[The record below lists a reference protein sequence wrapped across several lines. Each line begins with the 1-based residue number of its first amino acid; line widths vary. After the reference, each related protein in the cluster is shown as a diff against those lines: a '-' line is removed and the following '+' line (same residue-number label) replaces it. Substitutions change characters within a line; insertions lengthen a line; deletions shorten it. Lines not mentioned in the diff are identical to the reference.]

1 MKKTS
6 VKYILSMIFVLLLF
20 PARAGCAEYESYAI
34 CYDAKPPVAKLL
46 EFDAV
51 VLDPKVSVDIKK
63 LRKKGVSVFSY
74 LSVGE
79 INKATKEYKLFLDK
93 KIMVAENPDWKGS
106 FYVDVSSSEWRDHLI
121 ETAIPEI
128 VKKGFNGLFL
138 DTLDSPL
145 RLMASDPKKYPK
157 MNEYLCELIKEIRN
171 RFPKLEII
179 ANNFEEHADEIGP
192 YVDGFNVEELIS
204 AYNFKTRTYGKIGR
218 SESLE
223 RIRRLKKVS
232 EKYDVQIFVVDYVS
246 PGNKKMAVHVYN
258 KIKELGFVPY
268 ISTVDL
274 DKISSHMIYL
284 NENYSQEL

>member
-1 MKKTS
+1 MA
-6 VKYILSMIFVLLLF
+6 FVLVLF
-20 PARAGCAEYESYAI
+20 PARGACAGYESYAI
-34 CYDAKPPVAKLL
+34 CYDAKPPVSKLL
-46 EFDAV
+46 EFEAV

-93 KIMVAENPDWKGS
+93 KIMAGENPDWKGS
-106 FYVDVSSSEWRDHLI
+106 FYVDVSSPEWRAHIL

-138 DTLDSPL
+138 DTLDSPS
-145 RLMASDPKKYPK
+145 RLTASDPKKYPK
-157 MNEYLCELIKEIRN
+157 MNQYLCELIKDIRVK
-171 RFPKLEII
+171 FPKLEII
-179 ANNFEEHADEIGP
+179 ANNFEGHADEIGP

-204 AYNFKTRTYGKIGR
+204 AYNFKNKSYGKIDG
-218 SESLE
+218 SESRE

-232 EKYDVQIFVVDYVS
+232 EKYGVQIFVVDYVS
-246 PGNKKMAVHVYN
+246 PGNKKTAVFVYN

-274 DKISSHMIYL
+274 NKISSHMIYL

>member
-1 MKKTS
+1 MKNIAFKF
-6 VKYILSMIFVLLLF
+6 ILLLGIVILLF
-20 PARAGCAEYESYAI
+20 PARALCTEYGSYAI
-34 CYDAKPPVAKLL
+34 CYDAKPPVSKLL
-46 EFDAV
+46 EFEAV

-93 KIMVAENPDWKGS
+93 KIMVSENPDWKDS
-106 FYVDVSSSEWRDHLI
+106 FYVDVSSSEWRAYLL

-128 VKKGFNGLFL
+128 IKKGFNGLFL

-157 MNEYLCELIKEIRN
+157 MNVYLCELIKEIRN
-171 RFPKLEII
+171 KFPRIEII
-179 ANNFEEHADEIGP
+179 ANNFEGHADEIGP

-204 AYNFKTRTYGKIGR
+204 AYDFKTKSYGKIKR
-218 SESLE
+218 SESVE

-232 EKYDVQIFVVDYVS
+232 EKYGVQIFVVDYVS
-246 PGNKKMAVHVYN
+246 PGNKKTALYVYN
-258 KIKELGFVPY
+258 KVKELGFVPY
-268 ISTVDL
+268 ISTVNL
-274 DKISSHMIYL
+274 NKISSHMIYL

>member
-1 MKKTS
+1 MNAFK
-6 VKYILSMIFVLLLF
+6 LVLLLF
-20 PARAGCAEYESYAI
+20 PIILLFPAYAACGNYGSYAI
-34 CYDAKPPVAKLL
+34 CYDAKPPVSKLL

-51 VLDPKVSVDIKK
+51 VLDPKVVIDIKK
-63 LRKKGVSVFSY
+63 LRKKGISVFSY
-74 LSVGE
+74 LSIGE

-93 KIMVAENPDWKGS
+93 KIMVAENPDWKDS
-106 FYVDVSSSEWRDHLI
+106 FYVDVSSSEWRDHLL

-145 RLMASDPKKYPK
+145 RLMKSDSGKFPK
-157 MNEYLCELIKEIRN
+157 MNVYLCELIRDIRV
-171 RFPKLEII
+171 RFPKIEII
-179 ANNFEEHADEIGP
+179 ANNFEDHADEIGP

-204 AYNFKTRTYGKIGR
+204 AYNFKKKTYEKIKR
-218 SESLE
+218 SENID

-232 EKYDVQIFVVDYVS
+232 EKYGVQIFVVDYVS
-246 PGNKKMAVHVYN
+246 PGNKKTAVYVYN

-274 DKISSHMIYL
+274 NKISSHMIYL